1 MSNRTTTASQQFLA
15 QVRNPS
21 EIFSVLLIIGGDIIQ
36 KSIAQM
42 TGRKVTLVAFS
53 FGWVA
58 YAFGSLV
65 AAFGDGR
72 LMPQPDV
79 SASVIVVSSK
89 IKKSNGSW
97 VLGRLV
103 RDLEGIVEEK
113 MEPWERNSGL
123 LVSVFDVSVFFFG
136 LYLFHIVPIPKSRNP
151 EILEI

>member
-1 MSNRTTTASQQFLA
+1 MSNRKTASQQFLA

-36 KSIAQM
+36 KAVVQM

-65 AAFGDGR
+65 AAFGDGT

-123 LVSVFDVSVFFFG
+123 VVSVFDVSVFVVFAFQYRVG
-136 LYLFHIVPIPKSRNP
+136 SGM
-151 EILEI
+151 LEF

>member
-1 MSNRTTTASQQFLA
+1 M
-15 QVRNPS
+15 
-21 EIFSVLLIIGGDIIQ
+21 IQ
-36 KSIAQM
+36 KAVAQM

-65 AAFGDGR
+65 AAFGDGT

-97 VLGRLV
+97 VLGRPV

-123 LVSVFDVSVFFFG
+123 VVSVFDVSVFVVFAFQYRVDSG
-136 LYLFHIVPIPKSRNP
+136 M
-151 EILEI
+151 LEF

>member
-1 MSNRTTTASQQFLA
+1 MSNRKTASQQFLA

-21 EIFSVLLIIGGDIIQ
+21 EIFSVLLIIGGDMIQ
-36 KSIAQM
+36 KAVAQM

-65 AAFGDGR
+65 AAFGDGT

-123 LVSVFDVSVFFFG
+123 VVSVFDVSVFVVFAFQYRVDSG
-136 LYLFHIVPIPKSRNP
+136 M
-151 EILEI
+151 LEF

>member
-1 MSNRTTTASQQFLA
+1 MSNRKTASQQFLA

-21 EIFSVLLIIGGDIIQ
+21 EIFSVLLIIGGDMIQ
-36 KSIAQM
+36 KAVAQM

-65 AAFGDGR
+65 AAFGDGT

-123 LVSVFDVSVFFFG
+123 VVSVFDVSVFVVFAFQYRVG
-136 LYLFHIVPIPKSRNP
+136 SGM
-151 EILEI
+151 LEF

>member
-1 MSNRTTTASQQFLA
+1 MSNRTTASQQFLA

-21 EIFSVLLIIGGDIIQ
+21 EIFSALLIIGGDMIQ
-36 KSIAQM
+36 KAVAQM

-65 AAFGDGR
+65 AAFGDGT

-123 LVSVFDVSVFFFG
+123 VVSVFDVSVFVVFAFQYRVDSG
-136 LYLFHIVPIPKSRNP
+136 M
-151 EILEI
+151 LEF